1 MATSGSVTALI
12 ALRAGILLSMV
23 WNAAILSL
31 LMVSCSFIK
40 ATGRRTQ
47 IGGHCERIPKGI
59 LRVGINV
66 GNCVGKKA
74 CSDAYTVWNS
84 VTCIMTEEVPP
95 PQ

>member
-12 ALRAGILLSMV
+12 AVRAGILLSMV

-47 IGGHCERIPKGI
+47 IGGYCERIPKGI
-59 LRVGINV
+59 VRVGINV

-74 CSDAYTVWNS
+74 ADAYTVWNS
-84 VTCIMTEEVPP
+84 VTRIMTEEVPP